1 MTGLAV
7 PQAPIPVTL
16 LTGFLGSGKTTVLR
30 HLLDQPEMAGT
41 AVIVNEF
48 GDIGLDHLLLERGE
62 EGTLLLDSGCL
73 CCALKSDLVITLQSM
88 LERAERGDV
97 PAFGRVVIE
106 TTGLA
111 DPGALIRT
119 FWSDPLRLSRY
130 RFQRTVTCVDA
141 VAGAGTLERHGEA
154 RRQAALADLLL
165 ITKTDIQP
173 GAPAT
178 RAVRRH
184 NPTTPIREARFGDV
198 TAAVVF
204 AAAAGADLFDR
215 LGDRETEHGTDIAAV
230 SATAAGKLSWNLVEA
245 GLGALTER
253 YGDRLLRLKG
263 LLAIDGVEGAV
274 RVDAVQGLFHRAQ
287 ILSQNIHEKP
297 GSRLVAIAQGVD
309 TSVLRH
315 ELLALMDRSVV
326 QEQVRRPA

>member
-1 MTGLAV
+1 VSGLAV

-16 LTGFLGSGKTTVLR
+16 LTGYLGSGKTTVLR

-88 LERAERGDV
+88 LGRAERGDL
-97 PAFGRVVIE
+97 PAFDRVVIE

-111 DPGALIRT
+111 DPGALIRA

-130 RFQRTVTCVDA
+130 RHERTVTCIDA
-141 VAGAGTLERHGEA
+141 VAGAATLERHGEA

-165 ITKTDIQP
+165 ITKTDIQSA
-173 GAPAT
+173 APAS

-184 NPTTPIREARFGDV
+184 NPTTTIREARFGDV

-204 AAAAGADLFDR
+204 AAAANADPVDGP
-215 LGDRETEHGTDIAAV
+215 GDCETEHGTDIAAV
-230 SATAAGKLSWNLVEA
+230 SATAAGELSWNLIEA
-245 GLGALTER
+245 GLGALNER
-253 YGDRLLRLKG
+253 YGERLLRLKG
-263 LLAIDGVEGAV
+263 LLAIEGVEGAV
-274 RVDAVQGLFHRAQ
+274 RVDAVQGLYHRPQ
-287 ILSQNIHEKP
+287 ILSQNIHETP

-309 TSVLRH
+309 PSVLRR
-315 ELLALMDRSVV
+315 ELTALLDRSAV